1 MKKILRK
8 CIVRFTVIALIS
20 SGLSACTSPSTEAIS
35 LSIDPE
41 KTLIVYSSHKAD
53 VYTPI
58 VREFE
63 KRTGITVEVH
73 SGGTTQVLNEIRNGA
88 EADLMFGGGVE
99 LFEQYSDLIE
109 PYIVQGQGHIE
120 SRYSSIDGKYT
131 LFSELPFVFV
141 FNRKLVNEEDAPK
154 KWNDF
159 LSSKWI
165 GKIAFANPHNSGTS
179 ITILLSFMS
188 LLDIGEA
195 NAVHRFSNQLNGEL
209 LRSSGDVMPSVETG
223 SSLVGITL
231 EETALKWTQEHD
243 DVGIIYP
250 VDGTVSIPDGSFLIK
265 DCAHLENAKKFIDF
279 TISQDVQR
287 LLVDKMYRRSVRT
300 DVERSHQTP
309 EIPYADFDL
318 GWASRTEREA
328 LSLWDTA
335 NQ

>member
-1 MKKILRK
+1 MSKILK
-8 CIVRFTVIALIS
+8 KYIVPLIAIALIV
-20 SGLSACTSPSTEAIS
+20 SGLSACTSPSAEAIPF
-35 LSIDPE
+35 SIDPD

-58 VREFE
+58 IREFE

-73 SGGTTQVLNEIRNGA
+73 AGGTMQVLNEIKNGA
-88 EADLMFGGGVE
+88 EADLMFGGGIE
-99 LFEQYSDLIE
+99 LFQQYSDLIE
-109 PYIVQGQGHIE
+109 PYVAKEQNQVE
-120 SRYSSIDGKYT
+120 SRYSSKEGKYT
-131 LFSELPFVFV
+131 LFSDLPFVFV

-154 KWNDF
+154 SWNDF

-188 LLDIGEA
+188 LLDIGEK
-195 NAVHRFSNQLNGEL
+195 NAVNRFSNQLNGEL
-209 LRSSGDVMPSVETG
+209 LRSSGDVLPSIETG
-223 SSLVGITL
+223 SSLVGIAL

-265 DCAHLENAKKFIDF
+265 DCAHRENAEKFIDF
-279 TISQDVQR
+279 TISKDVQR

-300 DVERSHQTP
+300 DVEPSVQTP
-309 EIPYADFDL
+309 EINYADFDL
-318 GWASRTEREA
+318 GWALRTEGEA